1 MCGRHRVDGWLIIA
15 DVYSQA
21 LQYHNLI
28 FFAGMLLHF
37 VTDGTSTN
45 TAVSLKLIVVII
57 SHGFG
62 LLLYCTKNT
71 SITELLVNGTEV
83 HILVQTLLK
92 TSQLGW

>member
-62 LLLYCTKNT
+62 LLLYCTKKILQSLNC
-71 SITELLVNGTEV
+71 LLMV
-83 HILVQTLLK
+83 LK
-92 TSQLGW
+92 STY